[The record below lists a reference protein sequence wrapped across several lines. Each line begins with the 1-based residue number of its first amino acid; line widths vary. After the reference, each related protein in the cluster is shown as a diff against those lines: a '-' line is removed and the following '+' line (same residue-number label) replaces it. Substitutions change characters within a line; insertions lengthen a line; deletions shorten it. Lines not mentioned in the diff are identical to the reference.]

1 MKRGTT
7 PIHQFVLP
15 FSVDMID
22 EVEITYCQNGQEVLK
37 KYLNHCTADGKTLS
51 VMLSQDETFSFD
63 EGTNVEIQL
72 RVLTKGGEVHAS
84 DVFAVDCRKC
94 LSDEVL

>member
-15 FSVDMID
+15 YSVDMIE
-22 EVEITYCQNGQEVLK
+22 EVEVTYHQHGKEVLK
-37 KYLNHCTADGKTLS
+37 KYLNEFTAEGKT
-51 VMLSQDETFSFD
+51 VYTMLSQEETFAFD
-63 EGTNVEIQL
+63 EGVNVEIQL

-84 DVFAVDCRKC
+84 EIFTVGCMKC